1 MSNRRLTVRI
11 LSSELGISKK
21 TVHLIF
27 TDDVLMDKV
36 VQSGAEASV
45 WRSIIQ
51 FDVSFDVVR

>member
-36 VQSGAEASV
+36 VQSGAEA
-45 WRSIIQ
+45 I
-51 FDVSFDVVR
+51 VSGEA